1 MSGLLQM
8 FYAPGVVFDDV
19 REGRR
24 TWIVPA
30 IAVVLIST
38 LMALTVIQMVG
49 YENIVRKSIEG
60 NKAIA
65 ERLGPAG
72 VEDAIQKASSPL
84 RRNLSYVMPG
94 VGSILILLIVSGVLT
109 AILAI
114 MDSRPSFGKTLA
126 MYSYSYFLYAVVT
139 GLLSL
144 LILSLM
150 SDRADADLQHLVMFN
165 LGAALDKETTN
176 RFLYSLATSLD
187 LISILNLMLVSF
199 GLSRIAPGLTFG
211 KALTAVGAL
220 WLVVTLIKA
229 GFAQA
234 LGGLMG

>member
-8 FYAPGVVFDDV
+8 FYAPGLVFDDV

-24 TWIVPA
+24 NWVIPTIAVIV
-30 IAVVLIST
+30 ISTILAVVL
-38 LMALTVIQMVG
+38 IQMVG

-72 VEDAIQKASSPL
+72 VEDAIQKSNTPL

-94 VGSILILLIVSGVLT
+94 IGSIFVLLLVSGLLT

-126 MYSYSYFLYAVVT
+126 MYSYSYYLYAVVS

-144 LILSLM
+144 LVLSLM
-150 SDRADADLQHLVMFN
+150 SDRADADLQHLLMFN
-165 LGAALDKETTN
+165 AGAILDKETTN
-176 RFLYSLATSLD
+176 RFVYSLASSLD
-187 LISILNLMLVSF
+187 LISILNLMMISF
-199 GLSRIAPGLTFG
+199 GLSKIAPGVSFG
-211 KALTAVGAL
+211 KALSAVGAL
-220 WLVVTLIKA
+220 WLIWILIKA
-229 GFAQA
+229 GFSFAT
-234 LGGLMG
+234 GGMMG